1 MKKTIYILIALLL
14 PLAARAD
21 YTLSTINVTVG
32 GNTQAAVTRLD
43 ATNKIALLGNGYNA
57 CIPYWSE
64 GALTIPGT
72 VSVGDDTYTVEVG
85 PVAFRLCSNLT
96 SITIEEGVTK
106 IDDYAFVGCSSVAKI
121 TLPKTLT
128 TIERGAFVNMKSLK
142 IMVCNA
148 TSAPAWSWN
157 DIFSDKGT
165 KESMTN
171 MAAER
176 IMYIPEGHE
185 SSYLST
191 KFDGTSYGKE
201 TVGWQEA
208 FTRIYEMNDEPQE
221 ITSLQ
226 DLKDF
231 RDAVNGGNKY
241 KGSNNK
247 MVTLTTD
254 LDLSGID
261 NWTPIGTSVH
271 PFDGV
276 FNGGGHVIK
285 NLNVSGS
292 SNYNGLFGYANKAT
306 IYNMHLLNPTVSG
319 PDYVGTVVGYVEG
332 NSHITDILV
341 TSNCS
346 GDDGYTAKA
355 TDGSVGGIVGRANNA
370 TIERC
375 LFDGWVKG
383 TGWTGGIIGNVN
395 TNVTIIDCS
404 ASDFVQNTKNIYVEK
419 IPFTGGIVGGAGYVT
434 IERCFARNTVSY
446 TGSPSTFP
454 GIIVG
459 GTNNV
464 TASTIKNCA
473 YLDIG
478 RLLIGQPQT
487 GSNNTE
493 TDNQGYAEKSDMNQN
508 KTKSV
513 LGEDNWYYFTDNYID
528 YPIPATLKDM
538 YLANCVDKVDGDF
551 VYRPA
556 KAADSEYEVVAYTG
570 SATSVTVPATY
581 GGKNV
586 TAILP
591 EVFKDNTTMTSVTIG
606 NNVTTIGAS
615 AFENCDALTT
625 VNFGSGVTT
634 INAKAFYDCDALTSV
649 DLPDAVTFVGR
660 DAFRGCDN
668 LTSFNIGTGFENHE
682 GNFIAYCPKLT
693 TLTASRGND
702 NGYSCVDNVLTH
714 KINRQGTYYGYII
727 ACAPGKEGD
736 YTIPDLECSY
746 ITLFPYSFAT
756 CEKLTSITA
765 PNKHIVLNDALFDG
779 DYNLR
784 YVDMRNVDGFK
795 DESSSGYTDT
805 TVTVDRNDANS
816 PFYGMSGY
824 TMVYLPS
831 GNSAASGE
839 PNAVIGGTATAE
851 IKLNDGW
858 DFNPPFSITAGGATL
873 NRTLTAKSVT
883 YAKFVTDSNGD
894 PIVIGTVPV
903 YDASGNP
910 VYEEGG
916 ETPKTRNIYQ
926 TESEE
931 RLDPC
936 GYTCYLPYALTL
948 SEENAKVYKPYTSSV
963 EGGVTTITFEQVENN
978 AIEAYKPYY
987 IVVSGSSGVDLSTDK
1002 NITIVSDTNG
1012 SWTVGGYELKGTTTT
1027 IPNSTL
1033 YDANKPTYILQSDGK
1048 WHKVPQNQP
1057 KAYIGPFRAYF
1068 QATTNSGARALNM
1081 VIDDGEAT
1089 TIDAVIRTIDAD
1101 GTEHYYDMNGRLLSG
1116 KPQKGMYIH
1125 NGKKYINK

>member
-96 SITIEEGVTK
+96 SITIGEGVTK

-176 IMYIPEGHE
+176 IMYVPEGHE

-231 RDAVNGGNKY
+231 RDAVNSGNKY

-247 MVTLTTD
+247 MVTLTAD
-254 LDLSGID
+254 LDLSSID

-292 SNYNGLFGYANKAT
+292 SNNNGLFGYATKAT

-319 PDYVGTVVGYVEG
+319 PDYVGTVVGYVDG
-332 NSHITDILV
+332 DSHITDILV
-341 TSNCS
+341 TSNCD
-346 GDDGYTAKA
+346 GNDGYTAKA

-375 LFDGWVKG
+375 LFNGWVKG

-395 TNVTIIDCS
+395 TNVTITDCS
-404 ASDFVQNTKNIYVEK
+404 ASDFVQNTKDLLAEK

-434 IERCFARNTVSY
+434 IERCFVRNTVSY

-464 TASTIKNCA
+464 TTSTIKNCA

-478 RLLIGQPQT
+478 RLLIGQPQA

-493 TDNQGYAEKSDMNQN
+493 TDNQGYTDRSDMNQD

-538 YLANCVDKVDGDF
+538 YIANCVDKVDGDF

-570 SATSVTVPATY
+570 SATSVTVPDTY
-581 GGKNV
+581 DGKNV

-591 EVFKDNTTMTSVTIG
+591 EVFKDNTMMTSVTIG

-649 DLPDAVTFVGR
+649 DLPDAVTDVGS
-660 DAFRGCDN
+660 DAFVSCDA
-668 LTSFNIGTGFENHE
+668 LTTFNIGRGFTDHT
-682 GNFIAYCPKLT
+682 GNFLAYCPQLT
-693 TLTASRGND
+693 TLTTSRGND
-702 NGYSCVDNVLTH
+702 NGYLCVDNVLIH
-714 KINRQGTYYGYII
+714 NVGDYRSYVI
-727 ACAPGKEGD
+727 ACAPGKTGD
-736 YTIPDLECSY
+736 YVIPVSSLTNYTVNVFGSC
-746 ITLFPYSFAT
+746 FASCT
-756 CEKLTSITA
+756 GLTSVTFPA
-765 PNKHIVLNDALFDG
+765 GKRFSLGKGVFDG
-779 DYNLR
+779 AYNLR
-784 YVDMRNVDGFK
+784 YVNLSAITGTIEDVK
-795 DESSSGYTDT
+795 YT
-805 TVTVDRNDANS
+805 VNRSDADS
-816 PFYGMSGY
+816 PFYGMSEY
-824 TMVYLPS
+824 TMIYLPS
-831 GNSAASGE
+831 GHSAANDE
-839 PNAVIGGTATAE
+839 VNAVIGGTATAG

-858 DFNPPFSITAGGATL
+858 DFNPPLSITAGGATL
-873 NRTLTAKSVT
+873 NRALTAKSVT
-883 YAKFVTDSNGD
+883 YAKLVTDSNGD

-903 YDASGNP
+903 YDANGDP
-910 VYEEGG
+910 VYEGDG
-916 ETPKTRNIYQ
+916 ITPKTRNIYQ
-926 TESEE
+926 TESEV

-978 AIEAYKPYY
+978 AMEAYKPYY

>member
-121 TLPKTLT
+121 TLPSTLT

-176 IMYIPEGHE
+176 IMYVPEGHE

-231 RDAVNGGNKY
+231 RDAVNSGNKY

-261 NWTPIGTSVH
+261 NWTPIGTSGH
-271 PFDGV
+271 PFDGI

-292 SNYNGLFGYANKAT
+292 SNHNGLFGYAIKAT

-319 PDYVGTVVGYVEG
+319 PDYVGTVVGYVDG
-332 NSHITDILV
+332 DSHITDILV

-346 GDDGYTAKA
+346 GDNGYTAKA

-375 LFDGWVKG
+375 LFNGWVKG

-395 TNVTIIDCS
+395 TNVTITDCS
-404 ASDFVQNTKNIYVEK
+404 ASDFVQNTKNIYVDK

-464 TASTIKNCA
+464 TTSTIKNCA

-478 RLLIGQPQT
+478 RLLIGQPQA

-493 TDNQGYAEKSDMNQN
+493 TDNQGYTDRSDMNQD

-581 GGKNV
+581 NGKNV

-606 NNVTTIGAS
+606 DNVTTIGAS

-649 DLPDAVTFVGR
+649 DLPDAVTDVGR
-660 DAFRGCDN
+660 DAFVSCDA
-668 LTSFNIGTGFENHE
+668 LTTFNIGRGFTDHT
-682 GNFIAYCPKLT
+682 GNFLAYCPQLT
-693 TLTASRGND
+693 TLTTSRGND
-702 NGYSCVDNVLTH
+702 NGYLCVDNVLIH
-714 KINRQGTYYGYII
+714 NVGTYRSYVI
-727 ACAPGKEGD
+727 ACAPGKTGD
-736 YTIPDLECSY
+736 YVIPVSSLTNYTVNVFGSC
-746 ITLFPYSFAT
+746 FASCT
-756 CEKLTSITA
+756 GLTSVTFPA
-765 PNKHIVLNDALFDG
+765 GKKFSLGKGVFDG
-779 DYNLR
+779 AYNLR
-784 YVDMRNVDGFK
+784 YVDLSAITGTIEDVK
-795 DESSSGYTDT
+795 YT
-805 TVTVDRNDANS
+805 VNRSDADS
-816 PFYGMSGY
+816 PFYGMSEY
-824 TMVYLPS
+824 TMIYLPS
-831 GNSAASGE
+831 GHSAANDE
-839 PNAVIGGTATAE
+839 VNAVIGGTATAG

-873 NRTLTAKSVT
+873 NRALTAKSVT

-903 YDASGNP
+903 YDANGDP
-910 VYEEGG
+910 VYEGDG
-916 ETPKTRNIYQ
+916 ITPKTRNIYQ

-931 RLDPC
+931 RLDPR

-978 AIEAYKPYY
+978 AMEAYKPYY

-1027 IPNSTL
+1027 IPNSSL
-1033 YDANKPTYILQSDGK
+1033 YDADKPAYLLQSDGK

-1089 TIDAVIRTIDAD
+1089 TIDAVIHTIDAD

-1116 KPQKGMYIH
+1116 KPEKGMYIH

>member
-43 ATNKIALLGNGYNA
+43 AINKIALLGNGYNA

-96 SITIEEGVTK
+96 SITIGEGVTK

-121 TLPKTLT
+121 TLPSTLT

-176 IMYIPEGHE
+176 IMYVPEGHE

-231 RDAVNGGNKY
+231 RDAVNSGNMY

-261 NWTPIGTSVH
+261 NWTPIGTSGH
-271 PFDGV
+271 PFDGIL
-276 FNGGGHVIK
+276 NGGGHVIK

-292 SNYNGLFGYANKAT
+292 SNHNGLFGYAIKAT

-319 PDYVGTVVGYVEG
+319 PDYVGTVVGYVDG
-332 NSHITDILV
+332 DSHITDILV
-341 TSNCS
+341 TSNCD
-346 GDDGYTAKA
+346 GNDGYTAKA
-355 TDGSVGGIVGRANNA
+355 TNGSVGGIVGRANNA

-395 TNVTIIDCS
+395 TNVTITDCS
-404 ASDFVQNTKNIYVEK
+404 ASDFVQNTKNLSNEA

-446 TGSPSTFP
+446 TGSPLNFP

-473 YLDIG
+473 YLNVG
-478 RLLIGQPQT
+478 FNLIGQPQA
-487 GSNNTE
+487 GSNNTL
-493 TDNQGYAEKSDMNQN
+493 TDNQGYTDRSNMNQN

-538 YLANCVDKVDGDF
+538 YIANCVDKVDGDF

-581 GGKNV
+581 DGKNV

-606 NNVTTIGAS
+606 DNVTTIGAS

-649 DLPDAVTFVGR
+649 DLPDAVTDVGR
-660 DAFRGCDN
+660 DAFVSCDA
-668 LTSFNIGTGFENHE
+668 LTTFNIGRGFTDHT
-682 GNFIAYCPKLT
+682 GNFLAYCPQLT
-693 TLTASRGND
+693 TLTTSRGND
-702 NGYSCVDNVLTH
+702 NGYLCVDNVLIH
-714 KINRQGTYYGYII
+714 NVGEYRSYVI
-727 ACAPGKEGD
+727 ACAPGKTGD
-736 YTIPDLECSY
+736 YVIPVSSLTNYTVNVFGNC
-746 ITLFPYSFAT
+746 FASCT
-756 CEKLTSITA
+756 GLTSVTFPA
-765 PNKHIVLNDALFDG
+765 GKKFSLGKGVFDG
-779 DYNLR
+779 AYNLR
-784 YVDMRNVDGFK
+784 YVDLSAITGTIEDVK
-795 DESSSGYTDT
+795 YT
-805 TVTVDRNDANS
+805 VNRSDADS
-816 PFYGMSGY
+816 PFYGMSEY
-824 TMVYLPS
+824 TMIYLPS
-831 GNSAASGE
+831 GHSAANDE
-839 PNAVIGGTATAE
+839 VNAVIGGTATAG

-858 DFNPPFSITAGGATL
+858 DFNPPLSITAGGATL
-873 NRTLTAKSVT
+873 NRALTAKSVT
-883 YAKFVTDSNGD
+883 YAKLITDSNGN

-903 YDASGNP
+903 YDNSGNP
-910 VYEEGG
+910 VYEEDGI
-916 ETPKTRNIYQ
+916 TPKTRNIYQ

-978 AIEAYKPYY
+978 AMEAYKPYY

-1027 IPNSTL
+1027 IPNSSL
-1033 YDANKPTYILQSDGK
+1033 YDADKPAYILQSDGK
-1048 WHKVPQNQP
+1048 WHKVPENQP

-1116 KPQKGMYIH
+1116 KPEKGMYIH

>member
-43 ATNKIALLGNGYNA
+43 AINKIALLGNGYNA

-96 SITIEEGVTK
+96 SITIGEGVTK

-121 TLPKTLT
+121 TLPSTLT

-176 IMYIPEGHE
+176 IMYVPEGHE

-231 RDAVNGGNKY
+231 RDAVNSGNMY

-261 NWTPIGTSVH
+261 NWTPIGTSGH
-271 PFDGV
+271 PFDGIL
-276 FNGGGHVIK
+276 NGGGHVIK

-292 SNYNGLFGYANKAT
+292 SNHNGLFGYAIKAT

-319 PDYVGTVVGYVEG
+319 PDYVGTVVGYVDG
-332 NSHITDILV
+332 DSHITDILV
-341 TSNCS
+341 TSNCD
-346 GDDGYTAKA
+346 GNDGYTAKA
-355 TDGSVGGIVGRANNA
+355 TNGSVGGIVGRANNA

-395 TNVTIIDCS
+395 TNVTITDCS
-404 ASDFVQNTKNIYVEK
+404 ASDFVQNTKNLSNEA

-446 TGSPSTFP
+446 TGSPLNFP

-473 YLDIG
+473 YLNVG
-478 RLLIGQPQT
+478 FNLIGQPQA
-487 GSNNTE
+487 GSNNTL
-493 TDNQGYAEKSDMNQN
+493 TDNQGYTDRSNMNQN

-581 GGKNV
+581 DGKNV

-649 DLPDAVTFVGR
+649 DLPDAVTDVGR
-660 DAFRGCDN
+660 DAFVSCDA
-668 LTSFNIGTGFENHE
+668 LTTFNIGRGFTDHT
-682 GNFIAYCPKLT
+682 GNFLAYCPQLT
-693 TLTASRGND
+693 TLTTSRGND
-702 NGYSCVDNVLTH
+702 NGYLCVDNVLIH
-714 KINRQGTYYGYII
+714 NVGEYRSYVI
-727 ACAPGKEGD
+727 ACAPGKTGD
-736 YTIPDLECSY
+736 YVIPVSSLTNYTVNVFGNC
-746 ITLFPYSFAT
+746 FASCT
-756 CEKLTSITA
+756 GLTSVTFPA
-765 PNKHIVLNDALFDG
+765 GKKFSLGKGVFDG
-779 DYNLR
+779 AYNLR
-784 YVDMRNVDGFK
+784 YVDLSAITGTIEDVK
-795 DESSSGYTDT
+795 YT
-805 TVTVDRNDANS
+805 VNRSDADS
-816 PFYGMSGY
+816 PFYGMSEY
-824 TMVYLPS
+824 TMIYLPS
-831 GNSAASGE
+831 GHSAANDE
-839 PNAVIGGTATAE
+839 VNAVIGGTATAG

-858 DFNPPFSITAGGATL
+858 DFNPPLSITAGGATL
-873 NRTLTAKSVT
+873 NRALTAKSVT
-883 YAKFVTDSNGD
+883 YAKLITDSNGN

-903 YDASGNP
+903 YDNSGNP
-910 VYEEGG
+910 VYEEDGI
-916 ETPKTRNIYQ
+916 TPKTRNIYQ

-978 AIEAYKPYY
+978 AMEAYKPYY

-1027 IPNSTL
+1027 IPNSSL
-1033 YDANKPTYILQSDGK
+1033 YDADKPAYILQSDGK
-1048 WHKVPQNQP
+1048 WHKVPENQP

-1116 KPQKGMYIH
+1116 KPEKGMYIH

>member
-1 MKKTIYILIALLL
+1 MKRYIIPIIIAALL
-14 PLAARAD
+14 PAMAFAAKMQG
-21 YTLSTINVTVG
+21 TLTLGAPAIE
-32 GNTQAAVTRLD
+32 AVCIYDTEAKT
-43 ATNKIALLGNGYNA
+43 ATLGNGYNA
-57 CIPYWSE
+57 CINQYE
-64 GALTIPGT
+64 TGALYIPGT
-72 VSVGDDTYTVEVG
+72 VTYKEETYKVVVGQF
-85 PVAFRLCSNLT
+85 AFRLCDKFT
-96 SITIEEGVTK
+96 SITIGEGVEQ
-106 IDDYAFVGCSSVAKI
+106 IDNYAFVGCSSVVSI
-121 TLPKTLT
+121 VLPASLQ
-128 TIERGAFVNMKSLK
+128 TIGAGAFCNLSSLK
-142 IMVCNA
+142 TFLCKG
-148 TSAPAWSWN
+148 TTAPTWDWN
-157 DIFSDKGT
+157 DVFSVLGT
-165 KESMTN
+165 KASMEE
-171 MAAER
+171 MAQKR
-176 IMYIPEGHE
+176 ILYVPKDKLA
-185 SSYLST
+185 SYNDT
-191 KFDGTSYGKE
+191 KFDGTSSGTLTGANEK
-201 TVGWQEA
+201 VGWQEA
-208 FTRIYEMNDEPQE
+208 FARIYELSDEPQE

-231 RDAVNGGNKY
+231 RDAVNSGNKY

-254 LDLSGID
+254 LDLSSID

-271 PFDGV
+271 PFDGI
-276 FNGGGHVIK
+276 FDGGGHVIK

-292 SNYNGLFGYANKAT
+292 SNYNGLFGYAIKAT

-319 PDYVGTVVGYVEG
+319 PDYVGTVVGYVDED
-332 NSHITDILV
+332 SHITDILV

-346 GDDGYTAKA
+346 GDNGYTAKA
-355 TDGSVGGIVGRANNA
+355 TNGSVGGIVGRANNA

-375 LFDGWVKG
+375 LFNGWVKG

-404 ASDFVQNTKNIYVEK
+404 ASDFVQNTKNVSYEAL
-419 IPFTGGIVGGAGYVT
+419 PFTGGIVGGAGYVT
-434 IERCFARNTVSY
+434 IERCFARNTLSY
-446 TGSPSTFP
+446 TGSPTTFP

-464 TASTIKNCA
+464 TTSTIKNCA
-473 YLDIG
+473 YLNVG
-478 RLLIGQPQT
+478 FNLIGQPQA
-487 GSNNTE
+487 GSNNTL
-493 TDNQGYAEKSDMNQN
+493 TDNQGYTDRSDMNQD

-513 LGEDNWYYFTDNYID
+513 LGEDNWYYFTDNYIG

-570 SATSVTVPATY
+570 SATSVTVPDTY
-581 GGKNV
+581 DGKNV

-591 EVFKDNTTMTSVTIG
+591 EVFKDNTTMTSVTIS

-668 LTSFNIGTGFENHE
+668 LTSFNIGRGFKDHE
-682 GNFIAYCPKLT
+682 GNFLAYCPKLT

-702 NGYSCVDNVLTH
+702 NGYRCVDNVLTH
-714 KINRQGTYYGYII
+714 KIERKETYYGYII

-839 PNAVIGGTATAE
+839 PNAVIGGTANQ
-851 IKLNDGW
+851 IMLNDKW
-858 DFNPPFSITAGGATL
+858 DFNPKESPITATNGVSYSRMLKPDMVEITEDTGESITIEGEETTQLEGHYE
-873 NRTLTAKSVT
+873 
-883 YAKFVTDSNGD
+883 YA
-894 PIVIGTVPV
+894 
-903 YDASGNP
+903 AA
-910 VYEEGG
+910 
-916 ETPKTRNIYQ
+916 
-926 TESEE
+926 
-931 RLDPC
+931 

-948 SEENAKVYKPYTSSV
+948 SNENAKVYKPAETSV
-963 EGGVTTITFEQVENN
+963 EAGVTTITFEQVENN

-987 IVVSGSSGVDLSTDK
+987 IVVSGSSGVDLSTDAEV
-1002 NITIVSDTNG
+1002 TVSTDTGG
-1012 SWTVGGYELKGTTTT
+1012 SWKVEGYALKGTTTT

-1033 YDANKPTYILQSDGK
+1033 YDANNPTYILQSDGK

-1068 QATTNSGARALNM
+1068 QAASASATRMLSM
-1081 VIDDGEAT
+1081 VFEDNGEAT
-1089 TIDAVIRTIDAD
+1089 DIQQIRTIDAD
-1101 GTEHYYDMNGRLLSG
+1101 GTERYFDLNGRLLPG
-1116 KPQKGMYIH
+1116 KPQSGVYIYK
-1125 NGKKYINK
+1125 GKKIKK

>member
-85 PVAFRLCSNLT
+85 PVAFRLCTNLT
-96 SITIEEGVTK
+96 SITIGEGVTK

-121 TLPKTLT
+121 TLPATLT

-176 IMYIPEGHE
+176 IMYVPEGHE

-226 DLKDF
+226 DLEDF
-231 RDAVNGGNKY
+231 RDAVNSGNKY

-254 LDLSGID
+254 LDLSSID

-271 PFDGV
+271 PFDGI

-292 SNYNGLFGYANKAT
+292 SNYNGLFGYAIKAT

-319 PDYVGTVVGYVEG
+319 PDYVGTVVGYVDED
-332 NSHITDILV
+332 SHITDILV

-346 GDDGYTAKA
+346 GDNGYTAKA

-375 LFDGWVKG
+375 LFNGWVKG

-464 TASTIKNCA
+464 TTSTIKNCA

-478 RLLIGQPQT
+478 RLLIGQPQA

-493 TDNQGYAEKSDMNQN
+493 TDNQGYAERSDMNQD

-538 YLANCVDKVDGDF
+538 YLTNCVDKVDGDF

-581 GGKNV
+581 DGKNV

-606 NNVTTIGAS
+606 DNVTTIGAS

-649 DLPDAVTFVGR
+649 DLPDAVTDVGR
-660 DAFRGCDN
+660 DAFVSCDA
-668 LTSFNIGTGFENHE
+668 LTTFNIGRGFTDHT
-682 GNFIAYCPKLT
+682 GNFLAYCPQLT
-693 TLTASRGND
+693 TLTTSRGND
-702 NGYSCVDNVLTH
+702 NGYLCVDNVLIH
-714 KINRQGTYYGYII
+714 NVGSYRSYVI
-727 ACAPGKEGD
+727 ACAPGKTGD
-736 YTIPDLECSY
+736 YVIPVSSLTNYTVNVFGSC
-746 ITLFPYSFAT
+746 FASCT
-756 CEKLTSITA
+756 GLTSVTFPA
-765 PNKHIVLNDALFDG
+765 GKKFSLGKGVFDG
-779 DYNLR
+779 AYNLR
-784 YVDMRNVDGFK
+784 YVDLSAITGTIEDVK
-795 DESSSGYTDT
+795 YT
-805 TVTVDRNDANS
+805 VNRSDADS
-816 PFYGMSGY
+816 PFYGMSEY
-824 TMVYLPS
+824 TMIYLPS
-831 GNSAASGE
+831 GHSAANDE
-839 PNAVIGGTATAE
+839 VNAVIGGTATAG

-858 DFNPPFSITAGGATL
+858 DFNPPLSFTAGSATL
-873 NRTLTAKSVT
+873 NRELTAKSVT
-883 YAKFVTDSNGD
+883 YAKLVTDPDGN

-903 YDASGNP
+903 YDDSGNP
-910 VYEEGG
+910 VYEEDGI
-916 ETPKTRNIYQ
+916 TPKTRNIYQ

-931 RLDPC
+931 RLEPC

-963 EGGVTTITFEQVENN
+963 EDGVTTITFEQVENN
-978 AIEAYKPYY
+978 AMEAYKPYY
-987 IVVSGSSGVDLSTDK
+987 IVVSGSSGVDLSTDE

-1012 SWTVGGYELKGTTTT
+1012 SWTVGGYELKGTTVE
-1027 IPNSTL
+1027 IPNSSL
-1033 YDANKPTYILQSDGK
+1033 YDADKPAYLLQSDGK
-1048 WHKVPQNQP
+1048 WYKVPQNNEN
-1057 KAYIGPFRAYF
+1057 AYVSPFRAYF
-1068 QATTNSGARALNM
+1068 QAISSSDAQVLDM
-1081 VIDDGEAT
+1081 VLEYDE
-1089 TIDAVIRTIDAD
+1089 TIDVQQIRTIDAD
-1101 GTEHYYDMNGRLLSG
+1101 GTEHYYDITGRLLNG
-1116 KPQKGMYIH
+1116 KPSQKGIYIH
-1125 NGKKYINK
+1125 NGKKYISK

>member
-121 TLPKTLT
+121 TLPTTLT

-176 IMYIPEGHE
+176 IMYVPEGHE

-226 DLKDF
+226 DLEDF
-231 RDAVNGGNKY
+231 RDAVNSGNKY

-254 LDLSGID
+254 LDLSSID

-271 PFDGV
+271 PFDGI

-285 NLNVSGS
+285 NLNVSGN
-292 SNYNGLFGYANKAT
+292 SNYNGLFGYAIKAT

-319 PDYVGTVVGYVEG
+319 PDYVGTVVGYVDG
-332 NSHITDILV
+332 DSHITDILV
-341 TSNCS
+341 TSDCDGN
-346 GDDGYTAKA
+346 DGYTAKA

-375 LFDGWVKG
+375 LFNGWVKG
-383 TGWTGGIIGNVN
+383 TGRTGGIIGNVN

-404 ASDFVQNTKNIYVEK
+404 ASDFVQNTKNVSDVAL
-419 IPFTGGIVGGAGYVT
+419 PFTGGIVGGAGYVT
-434 IERCFARNTVSY
+434 IERCFARNTLSY
-446 TGSPSTFP
+446 TGSPSAFP

-473 YLDIG
+473 YLNVG
-478 RLLIGQPQT
+478 FNLIGQPQA
-487 GSNNTE
+487 GSNNTL
-493 TDNQGYAEKSDMNQN
+493 TDNQGYTDRSDMNQD

-581 GGKNV
+581 DGKNV

-606 NNVTTIGAS
+606 DNVTTIGAS

-649 DLPDAVTFVGR
+649 DLPDAVTDVGR
-660 DAFRGCDN
+660 DAFVSCDA
-668 LTSFNIGTGFENHE
+668 LTTFNIGRGFTDHT
-682 GNFIAYCPKLT
+682 GNFLAYCPRLT
-693 TLTASRGND
+693 TLTTTRGND
-702 NGYSCVDNVLTH
+702 NGYLCVDNVLIH
-714 KINRQGTYYGYII
+714 NVGSYRSYVI
-727 ACAPGKEGD
+727 ACAPGKTGD
-736 YTIPDLECSY
+736 YVIPVSSLTNSTVNVFGSC
-746 ITLFPYSFAT
+746 FASCT
-756 CEKLTSITA
+756 GLTSVTFPA
-765 PNKHIVLNDALFDG
+765 GKRFSLGKGVFDG
-779 DYNLR
+779 AYNLR
-784 YVDMRNVDGFK
+784 YVNLSAITGTIEDVK
-795 DESSSGYTDT
+795 YT
-805 TVTVDRNDANS
+805 VNRSDADS
-816 PFYGMSGY
+816 PFYGMSEY
-824 TMVYLPS
+824 TMIYLPS
-831 GNSAASGE
+831 GHSAANDE
-839 PNAVIGGTATAE
+839 VNAVIGGTATAG

-858 DFNPPFSITAGGATL
+858 DFNPPFSFTAGSATL
-873 NRTLTAKSVT
+873 NRELTAKSVT
-883 YAKFVTDSNGD
+883 YAKLVTDPDGN

-903 YDASGNP
+903 YDDSGNP
-910 VYEEGG
+910 VYEGT
-916 ETPKTRNIYQ
+916 TPKTRNIYQ

-1101 GTEHYYDMNGRLLSG
+1101 GTEHYYDMNGRQLNG

>member
-96 SITIEEGVTK
+96 SITIGEGVTK

-121 TLPKTLT
+121 TLPTTLT

-176 IMYIPEGHE
+176 IMYVPEGHE

-231 RDAVNGGNKY
+231 RDAVNSGNKY

-254 LDLSGID
+254 IDLSSID
-261 NWTPIGTSVH
+261 NWTPIGTSTH
-271 PFDGV
+271 SFNGI

-285 NLNVSGS
+285 NLNVSGN
-292 SNYNGLFGYANKAT
+292 SNYNGLFGYAIKAT

-319 PDYVGTVVGYVEG
+319 PDYVGTVVGYVDG
-332 NSHITDILV
+332 DSHITDILV
-341 TSNCS
+341 TSDCDGN
-346 GDDGYTAKA
+346 DGYTAKA

-375 LFDGWVKG
+375 LFNGWVKG
-383 TGWTGGIIGNVN
+383 TGRTGGIIGNVN
-395 TNVTIIDCS
+395 TNVTITDCS
-404 ASDFVQNTKNIYVEK
+404 ASDFVQNTKNVSYEP

-434 IERCFARNTVSY
+434 IERCFARNTLSY
-446 TGSPSTFP
+446 TGSPSAFP

-473 YLDIG
+473 YLANG
-478 RLLIGQPQT
+478 LLIGQPHAD
-487 GSNNTE
+487 NNIL
-493 TDNQGYAEKSDMNQN
+493 TDNQGYENRSDMNQD

-538 YLANCVDKVDGDF
+538 YIANCVDKVDGDF

-581 GGKNV
+581 DGKNV

-606 NNVTTIGAS
+606 DNVTTIGAS

-649 DLPDAVTFVGR
+649 DLPDAVTYVGE
-660 DAFRGCDN
+660 DAFVSCDA
-668 LTSFNIGTGFENHE
+668 LTTFNIGRGFTDHT
-682 GNFIAYCPKLT
+682 GNFLAYCPQLT
-693 TLTASRGND
+693 TLTTSRGND
-702 NGYSCVDNVLTH
+702 NGYLCVDNVLIH
-714 KINRQGTYYGYII
+714 NVGEYRSYVI
-727 ACAPGKEGD
+727 ACAPGKTGD
-736 YTIPDLECSY
+736 YVIPVSSLTNYTVNVFGSC
-746 ITLFPYSFAT
+746 FASCT
-756 CEKLTSITA
+756 GLTSVTFPA
-765 PNKHIVLNDALFDG
+765 GKKFSLGKGVFDG
-779 DYNLR
+779 AYNLR
-784 YVDMRNVDGFK
+784 YVDLSAITGTIEDVK
-795 DESSSGYTDT
+795 YT
-805 TVTVDRNDANS
+805 VNRSDADS
-816 PFYGMSGY
+816 PFYGMSEY
-824 TMVYLPS
+824 TMIYLPN
-831 GNSAASGE
+831 GHSAANDE
-839 PNAVIGGTATAE
+839 VNAVIGGTATAG

-873 NRTLTAKSVT
+873 NRALTAKSVT
-883 YAKFVTDSNGD
+883 YAKLVTDPNGD

-903 YDASGNP
+903 YDANGNP
-910 VYEEGG
+910 VYEEDGI
-916 ETPKTRNIYQ
+916 TPKTRNIYQ

-931 RLDPC
+931 RIDPR

-948 SEENAKVYKPYTSSV
+948 SNENAKVYKPAETSV
-963 EGGVTTITFEQVENN
+963 EAGVTTI
-978 AIEAYKPYY
+978 
-987 IVVSGSSGVDLSTDK
+987 SGSSGVDLSTDED
-1002 NITIVSDTNG
+1002 ITIVSDTKG

-1033 YDANKPTYILQSDGK
+1033 YDADKPAYILQSDGK
-1048 WHKVPQNQP
+1048 WHKVPQTQP

-1068 QATTNSGARALNM
+1068 QATATSNNARVLNM
-1081 VIDDGEAT
+1081 VFEDGET
-1089 TIDAVIRTIDAD
+1089 TDIQQIRTIDAD

>member
-1 MKKTIYILIALLL
+1 MKRYIFPIIIAALL
-14 PLAARAD
+14 PAMAFAAKMQG
-21 YTLSTINVTVG
+21 TLTLGAPAIE
-32 GNTQAAVTRLD
+32 AVCIYDTEAKT
-43 ATNKIALLGNGYNA
+43 ATLGNGYNA
-57 CIPYWSE
+57 CINQYE
-64 GALTIPGT
+64 TGALYIPGT
-72 VSVGDDTYTVEVG
+72 VTYKEETYKVVVGQF
-85 PVAFRLCSNLT
+85 AFRLCDKFT
-96 SITIEEGVTK
+96 SITIGEGVEQ
-106 IDDYAFVGCSSVAKI
+106 IDNYAFVGCSSVVSI
-121 TLPKTLT
+121 VLPASLQ
-128 TIERGAFVNMKSLK
+128 TIGAGAFCNLSSLK
-142 IMVCNA
+142 TFLCKG
-148 TSAPAWSWN
+148 TTAPTWDWN
-157 DIFSDKGT
+157 DVFSVLGT
-165 KESMTN
+165 KASMEE
-171 MAAER
+171 MAQKR
-176 IMYIPEGHE
+176 ILYVPKDKLA
-185 SSYLST
+185 SYNDT
-191 KFDGTSYGKE
+191 KFDGTSSGTLTGANEK
-201 TVGWQEA
+201 VGWQEA
-208 FTRIYEMNDEPQE
+208 FARIYELSDEPQE

-231 RDAVNGGNKY
+231 RDAVNSGNKY

-254 LDLSGID
+254 LDLSSID

-271 PFDGV
+271 PFDGI

-285 NLNVSGS
+285 NLKVDRAEL
-292 SNYNGLFGYANKAT
+292 YNGLFGYANNAT

-319 PDYVGTVVGYVEG
+319 PDYVGTVVGYVDG
-332 NSHITDILV
+332 DSHITDILV

-346 GDDGYTAKA
+346 GDNGYTAKA
-355 TDGSVGGIVGRANNA
+355 TNGSVGGIVGRANNA

-375 LFDGWVKG
+375 LFNGWVKG

-404 ASDFVQNTKNIYVEK
+404 ASDFVQNTKNISTQA

-434 IERCFARNTVSY
+434 IERCFARNINILSY

-464 TASTIKNCA
+464 TTSTIKNCA
-473 YLDIG
+473 YLNVG
-478 RLLIGQPQT
+478 FNLIGQPQE

-493 TDNQGYAEKSDMNQN
+493 TDNQGYADKSDMNQD

-538 YLANCVDKVDGDF
+538 YIANCVDKVDGDF

-570 SATSVTVPATY
+570 SATSVTVPDTY
-581 GGKNV
+581 DGKNV

-591 EVFKDNTTMTSVTIG
+591 EVFKDNTTMTTITLG
-606 NNVTTIGAS
+606 RNLKSIGAH
-615 AFENCDALTT
+615 AFEN
-625 VNFGSGVTT
+625 
-634 INAKAFYDCDALTSV
+634 CDALTSV

-682 GNFIAYCPKLT
+682 GNFLAYCPKLT
-693 TLTASRGND
+693 TLTTSRGND
-702 NGYSCVDNVLTH
+702 NGYLCDDNVLTH
-714 KINRQGTYYGYII
+714 KIKRKETYYGYII

-839 PNAVIGGTATAE
+839 PNAVIGGTANQ
-851 IKLNDGW
+851 IMLNDKW
-858 DFNPPFSITAGGATL
+858 DFNPKVSPITATNGVSYSRMLKPDMVEITEDTGESIT
-873 NRTLTAKSVT
+873 
-883 YAKFVTDSNGD
+883 
-894 PIVIGTVPV
+894 I
-903 YDASGNP
+903 
-910 VYEEGG
+910 GG
-916 ETPKTRNIYQ
+916 EETTQLEGHY
-926 TESEE
+926 EYAAA
-931 RLDPC
+931 

-948 SEENAKVYKPYTSSV
+948 SNENAKVYKPAETSV
-963 EGGVTTITFEQVENN
+963 EAGVTTITFEQVEDNEM
-978 AIEAYKPYY
+978 EAYQPYY
-987 IVVSGSSGVDLSTDK
+987 IVVSGSEDVDLSTDAEV
-1002 NITIVSDTNG
+1002 TVSTDTGG
-1012 SWTVGGYELKGTTTT
+1012 SWTVGDYALKGTTVT
-1027 IPNSTL
+1027 IPNSSLYNATL
-1033 YDANKPTYILQSDGK
+1033 HPAERRQLAQ
-1048 WHKVPQNQP
+1048 
-1057 KAYIGPFRAYF
+1057 
-1068 QATTNSGARALNM
+1068 GA
-1081 VIDDGEAT
+1081 
-1089 TIDAVIRTIDAD
+1089 
-1101 GTEHYYDMNGRLLSG
+1101 
-1116 KPQKGMYIH
+1116 
-1125 NGKKYINK
+1125 

>member
-21 YTLSTINVTVG
+21 YTLSTINVTVD

-85 PVAFRLCSNLT
+85 PVAFRLCTNLT
-96 SITIEEGVTK
+96 SITIGEGVTK

-121 TLPKTLT
+121 TLPATLT

-176 IMYIPEGHE
+176 ILYIPEGHE

-231 RDAVNGGNKY
+231 RDAVNSGNKY

-254 LDLSGID
+254 LDLSSID

-271 PFDGV
+271 PFDGI

-292 SNYNGLFGYANKAT
+292 SNYNGLFGYAQKAT

-319 PDYVGTVVGYVEG
+319 PDYVGTVVGYVDED
-332 NSHITDILV
+332 SHITDILV

-346 GDDGYTAKA
+346 GDNGYTAKA

-375 LFDGWVKG
+375 LFNGWVKG

-478 RLLIGQPQT
+478 RLLIGQPQA

-493 TDNQGYAEKSDMNQN
+493 TDNQGYTDRSNMNQD

-538 YLANCVDKVDGDF
+538 YLTNCVDKVDGDF

-570 SATSVTVPATY
+570 SAPSVTVPDTY
-581 GGKNV
+581 DGKNV

-606 NNVTTIGAS
+606 DNVTTIGAS

-649 DLPDAVTFVGR
+649 DLPDAVTDVGR
-660 DAFRGCDN
+660 DAFVSCDA
-668 LTSFNIGTGFENHE
+668 LTTFNIGRGFTDHT
-682 GNFIAYCPKLT
+682 GNFLAYCPQLT
-693 TLTASRGND
+693 TLTTSRGND
-702 NGYSCVDNVLTH
+702 NGYLCVDNVLIH
-714 KINRQGTYYGYII
+714 NVGSYRSYVI
-727 ACAPGKEGD
+727 ACAPGKTGD
-736 YTIPDLECSY
+736 YVIPVSSLTNYTVNVFGSC
-746 ITLFPYSFAT
+746 FASCT
-756 CEKLTSITA
+756 GLTSVTFPA
-765 PNKHIVLNDALFDG
+765 GKKFSLGKGVFDG
-779 DYNLR
+779 AYNLR
-784 YVDMRNVDGFK
+784 YVNLSDITGTIEDVKYTVNRS
-795 DESSSGYTDT
+795 DED
-805 TVTVDRNDANS
+805 S
-816 PFYGMSGY
+816 PFYGMSEY
-824 TMVYLPS
+824 TMIYLPS
-831 GNSAASGE
+831 GHSAANDE
-839 PNAVIGGTATAE
+839 VNAVIGGTATAG

-858 DFNPPFSITAGGATL
+858 DFNPPLSFTAGSATL
-873 NRTLTAKSVT
+873 NRELTAKSVT
-883 YAKFVTDSNGD
+883 YAKLVTDPDGN

-903 YDASGNP
+903 YDDSGNP
-910 VYEEGG
+910 VYEEDGI
-916 ETPKTRNIYQ
+916 TPKTRNIYQ

-931 RLDPC
+931 RLEPC

-963 EGGVTTITFEQVENN
+963 EDGVTTITFEQVENN
-978 AIEAYKPYY
+978 AMEAYKPYY
-987 IVVSGSSGVDLSTDK
+987 IVVSGSSGVDLSTDE

-1012 SWTVGGYELKGTTTT
+1012 SWTVGGYELKGTTVE
-1027 IPNSTL
+1027 IPNSSL
-1033 YDANKPTYILQSDGK
+1033 YDADKPAYLLQSDGK
-1048 WHKVPQNQP
+1048 WYEVPQNNEN
-1057 KAYIGPFRAYF
+1057 AYVGPFRAYF
-1068 QATTNSGARALNM
+1068 QAISSSDAQVLDM
-1081 VIDDGEAT
+1081 VLEYDE
-1089 TIDAVIRTIDAD
+1089 TIDVQQIRTIDAD
-1101 GTEHYYDMNGRLLSG
+1101 GTEHYYDINGRLLNG
-1116 KPQKGMYIH
+1116 KPSQKGIYIH
-1125 NGKKYINK
+1125 NGKKYISK

>member
-1 MKKTIYILIALLL
+1 MKRYIIPIIIAALL
-14 PLAARAD
+14 PAMAFAAKMQG
-21 YTLSTINVTVG
+21 TLTLGAPAIE
-32 GNTQAAVTRLD
+32 AVCIYDTEAKT
-43 ATNKIALLGNGYNA
+43 ATLGNGYNA
-57 CIPYWSE
+57 CINQYE
-64 GALTIPGT
+64 TGALYIPGT
-72 VSVGDDTYTVEVG
+72 VTYNEETYKVVVGQF
-85 PVAFRLCSNLT
+85 AFRLCDKFT
-96 SITIEEGVTK
+96 SITIGEGVEQ
-106 IDDYAFVGCSSVAKI
+106 IDNYAFVGCSSVVSI
-121 TLPKTLT
+121 VLPASLQ
-128 TIERGAFVNMKSLK
+128 TIGAGAFCNLSSLK
-142 IMVCNA
+142 TFLCKG
-148 TSAPAWSWN
+148 TTAPTWDWN
-157 DIFSDKGT
+157 DVFSVLGT
-165 KESMTN
+165 KASMEE
-171 MAAER
+171 MAQKR
-176 IMYIPEGHE
+176 ILYVPKDKLA
-185 SSYLST
+185 SYNDT
-191 KFDGTSYGKE
+191 KFDGTSSGTLTGANEK
-201 TVGWQEA
+201 VGWQEA
-208 FTRIYEMNDEPQE
+208 FARIYEMNDEPQE

-231 RDAVNGGNKY
+231 RDAVNSGTQY

-254 LDLSGID
+254 LDMSSID
-261 NWTPIGTSVH
+261 KWTPIGTLGH

-285 NLNVSGS
+285 NLKVDRAEL
-292 SNYNGLFGYANKAT
+292 YNGLFGYAKNAT

-319 PDYVGTVVGYVEG
+319 PDYVGTVVGYVDED
-332 NSHITDILV
+332 SHITDILV

-346 GDDGYTAKA
+346 GDNGYTAKA
-355 TDGSVGGIVGRANNA
+355 TNGSVGGIVGRANNA

-404 ASDFVQNTKNIYVEK
+404 ASDFVQNTKNLSNVAL
-419 IPFTGGIVGGAGYVT
+419 PFTGGIVGGAGYVT

-464 TASTIKNCA
+464 TTSTIKNCA

-493 TDNQGYAEKSDMNQN
+493 TDNQGYAEGSDMNQD

-581 GGKNV
+581 DGKNV

-668 LTSFNIGTGFENHE
+668 LTSFNIGTGFKNHE
-682 GNFIAYCPKLT
+682 GNFLAYCPSMT

-714 KINRQGTYYGYII
+714 KINRKGTYYGYII

-824 TMVYLPS
+824 TMVYLPL

-839 PNAVIGGTATAE
+839 PNAVIGGTANQ
-851 IKLNDGW
+851 IMLNDKW
-858 DFNPPFSITAGGATL
+858 DFNPKVSPITATNGVSYSRMLKPDMVEITEDTGESITIEGE
-873 NRTLTAKSVT
+873 VT
-883 YAKFVTDSNGD
+883 TQLEGHYEYA
-894 PIVIGTVPV
+894 
-903 YDASGNP
+903 AA
-910 VYEEGG
+910 
-916 ETPKTRNIYQ
+916 
-926 TESEE
+926 
-931 RLDPC
+931 

-948 SEENAKVYKPYTSSV
+948 SNENAKVYKPAETSV
-963 EGGVTTITFEQVENN
+963 EAGVTTITFEQVEDNEM
-978 AIEAYKPYY
+978 EAYKPYY
-987 IVVSGSSGVDLSTDK
+987 IVVSGSEDVDLSTDAEV
-1002 NITIVSDTNG
+1002 TVSTDTGG
-1012 SWTVGGYELKGTTTT
+1012 SWKVGGYELKGTTTT

-1033 YDANKPTYILQSDGK
+1033 YDANNPTYILQSDGK

-1057 KAYIGPFRAYF
+1057 KAYVGPFRAYF
-1068 QATTNSGARALNM
+1068 QATSAGAPMLNM
-1081 VIDDGEAT
+1081 VINDGEAT
-1089 TIDAVIRTIDAD
+1089 AIQQIRTIDTD
-1101 GTEHYYDMNGRLLSG
+1101 GSERYFDLNGRLLPG
-1116 KPQKGMYIH
+1116 KPQSGVYIYK
-1125 NGKKYINK
+1125 GKKIKK

>member
-106 IDDYAFVGCSSVAKI
+106 IGDYAFVGCSSVAKI
-121 TLPKTLT
+121 TLPTTLT

-176 IMYIPEGHE
+176 IMYVPEGHE

-231 RDAVNGGNKY
+231 RDAVNSGNKY

-254 LDLSGID
+254 LDLSSID
-261 NWTPIGTSVH
+261 NWTPIGTSTH
-271 PFDGV
+271 SFNGI

-285 NLNVSGS
+285 NLKVSGN
-292 SNYNGLFGYANKAT
+292 SNNNGLFGYANKAT

-319 PDYVGTVVGYVEG
+319 PDYVGTVVGYVDG
-332 NSHITDILV
+332 DSHITDILV

-355 TDGSVGGIVGRANNA
+355 TNGSVGGIVGRANNA

-404 ASDFVQNTKNIYVEK
+404 ASDFVQNTTNLSNVAL
-419 IPFTGGIVGGAGYVT
+419 PFTGGIVGGAGYVT

-446 TGSPSTFP
+446 TGTPLSFP

-464 TASTIKNCA
+464 TTSTIKNCA
-473 YLDIG
+473 YLNVG
-478 RLLIGQPQT
+478 FNLIGQPQA
-487 GSNNTE
+487 GSNNTL
-493 TDNQGYAEKSDMNQN
+493 TDNQGYTDRSDMNQD

-538 YLANCVDKVDGDF
+538 YLTNCVDKVDGDF

-581 GGKNV
+581 DGKNV

-606 NNVTTIGAS
+606 DNVTTIGAS

-649 DLPDAVTFVGR
+649 DLPDAVTDVGR
-660 DAFRGCDN
+660 DAFVSCDA
-668 LTSFNIGTGFENHE
+668 LATFNIGRGFKDHT
-682 GNFIAYCPKLT
+682 GNFLAYCPQLT
-693 TLTASRGND
+693 TLTTSRGND
-702 NGYSCVDNVLTH
+702 NGYLCVDNVLIH
-714 KINRQGTYYGYII
+714 NVGDYRSYVI
-727 ACAPGKEGD
+727 ACAPGKTGD
-736 YTIPDLECSY
+736 YVIPVSSLTNSTVNVFGSC
-746 ITLFPYSFAT
+746 FASCT
-756 CEKLTSITA
+756 GLTSVTFPA
-765 PNKHIVLNDALFDG
+765 GKSFSLGKGVFDG
-779 DYNLR
+779 AYNLR
-784 YVDMRNVDGFK
+784 YVNLSAITGTIEDVK
-795 DESSSGYTDT
+795 YT
-805 TVTVDRNDANS
+805 VNRSDADS
-816 PFYGMSGY
+816 PFYGMSEY
-824 TMVYLPS
+824 TMIYLPS
-831 GNSAASGE
+831 GHSSADDE
-839 PNAVIGGTATAE
+839 VNAVIGGTATAG

-873 NRTLTAKSVT
+873 NRALTAKSVT
-883 YAKFVTDSNGD
+883 YAKLVTDPNGD

-903 YDASGNP
+903 YDADGNP
-910 VYEEGG
+910 VYEEDGI
-916 ETPKTRNIYQ
+916 TPKTRNIYQ

-931 RLDPC
+931 RLDPR

-978 AIEAYKPYY
+978 AMEAYKPYY

-1048 WHKVPQNQP
+1048 WHKVPQYQP

-1089 TIDAVIRTIDAD
+1089 TIDAVIRTIDTD
-1101 GTEHYYDMNGRLLSG
+1101 GTEHYYDMNGRQLNG

>member
-1 MKKTIYILIALLL
+1 MKRYIIPIIIAALL
-14 PLAARAD
+14 PAMAFAAKMQG
-21 YTLSTINVTVG
+21 TLTLGAPAIK
-32 GNTQAAVTRLD
+32 AVCIYDTEAKT
-43 ATNKIALLGNGYNA
+43 ATLGNGYNA
-57 CIPYWSE
+57 CINQYE
-64 GALTIPGT
+64 TGALSIPGT
-72 VSVGDDTYTVEVG
+72 VTYKEETYKVVVGQF
-85 PVAFRLCSNLT
+85 AFRLCDKFT
-96 SITIEEGVTK
+96 SITIGEGVEQ
-106 IDDYAFVGCSSVAKI
+106 IDNYAFVGCSSVVSI
-121 TLPKTLT
+121 VLPASLQ
-128 TIERGAFVNMKSLK
+128 TIGAGAFCNLSSLK
-142 IMVCNA
+142 TFLCKG
-148 TSAPAWSWN
+148 TTAPAWDWN
-157 DIFSDKGT
+157 DVFSVLGT
-165 KESMTN
+165 KASMEE
-171 MAAER
+171 MAQKR
-176 IMYIPEGHE
+176 ILYVPKDKLA
-185 SSYLST
+185 SYNDT
-191 KFDGTSYGKE
+191 KFDGTSSGTLTGANEK
-201 TVGWQEA
+201 VGWQEA
-208 FTRIYEMNDEPQE
+208 FARIYELSDEPYE
-221 ITSLQ
+221 ITSL
-226 DLKDF
+226 DAFKTF
-231 RDAVNGGNKY
+231 RNKVNEGTAWSDYGTTNFK
-241 KGSNNK
+241 
-247 MVTLTTD
+247 LTTN
-254 LDLSGID
+254 LDLSES
-261 NWTPIGTSVH
+261 NWEPIGTDTH
-271 PFDGV
+271 PFDGI
-276 FNGGGHVIK
+276 FDGGGHVIK
-285 NLNVSGS
+285 NLNVSGN
-292 SNYNGLFGYANKAT
+292 SNYNGLFGYAIKAT

-319 PDYVGTVVGYVEG
+319 PDYVGTVVGYVDG
-332 NSHITDILV
+332 DSHITDILV

-346 GDDGYTAKA
+346 GNDGYTAKA

-404 ASDFVQNTKNIYVEK
+404 ASDFVQNTKYVLAK
-419 IPFTGGIVGGAGYVT
+419 PIPFTGGIVGGAGYVT
-434 IERCFARNTVSY
+434 IERCFARNTLNY
-446 TGSPSTFP
+446 TGIPSEFP

-473 YLDIG
+473 YLNVEFN
-478 RLLIGQPQT
+478 LIGQPQT

-493 TDNQGYAEKSDMNQN
+493 TDNQRYEKKSDMNQD

-538 YLANCVDKVDGDF
+538 YLTNCVDKVDGDF

-581 GGKNV
+581 DGKNV

-606 NNVTTIGAS
+606 DNVTTIGAS

-649 DLPDAVTFVGR
+649 DLPDAVTDVGR
-660 DAFRGCDN
+660 DAFVSCDA
-668 LTSFNIGTGFENHE
+668 LTTFNIGRGFKDHS
-682 GNFIAYCPKLT
+682 GNFLAYCPKLT
-693 TLTASRGND
+693 TLTASRDND

-714 KINRQGTYYGYII
+714 KINRNGTYYGYII

-765 PNKHIVLNDALFDG
+765 PNKYIVLNDALFDG

-784 YVDMRNVDGFK
+784 YVDMRNVYGFK

-805 TVTVDRNDANS
+805 SVTVDRNDANS

-824 TMVYLPS
+824 TMVYLPL
-831 GNSAASGE
+831 GNSAASDE
-839 PNAVIGGTATAE
+839 PNAVIGGTANQ
-851 IKLNDGW
+851 IMLNDKW
-858 DFNPPFSITAGGATL
+858 DFNPKVSPITATNGVSYSRMLKPDMVEITEDTGESITIEGE
-873 NRTLTAKSVT
+873 VT
-883 YAKFVTDSNGD
+883 TQLEGHYEYA
-894 PIVIGTVPV
+894 
-903 YDASGNP
+903 AA
-910 VYEEGG
+910 
-916 ETPKTRNIYQ
+916 
-926 TESEE
+926 
-931 RLDPC
+931 

-948 SEENAKVYKPYTSSV
+948 SNENAKVYKPAETSV
-963 EGGVTTITFEQVENN
+963 EAGVTTITFEQVEDNEM
-978 AIEAYKPYY
+978 EAYKPYY
-987 IVVSGSSGVDLSTDK
+987 IVVSGSEDVDLSTDK

-1027 IPNSTL
+1027 IPNSSL
-1033 YDANKPTYILQSDGK
+1033 YDVNKPTYILQSDGK
-1048 WHKVPQNQP
+1048 WHKVPEHQP

-1101 GTEHYYDMNGRLLSG
+1101 GTEHYYDMNGRQLNG

-1125 NGKKYINK
+1125 NGKKYIQK

>member
-14 PLAARAD
+14 SLAARAD
-21 YTLSTINVTVG
+21 YTLSTINVTVD

-96 SITIEEGVTK
+96 SITIGEGVTK

-176 IMYIPEGHE
+176 IMYVPEGHE

-231 RDAVNGGNKY
+231 RDAVNSGNKY
-241 KGSNNK
+241 KGSSNQ

-254 LDLSGID
+254 LDLSSID
-261 NWTPIGTSVH
+261 YWTPIGTSDY
-271 PFDGV
+271 PFFGI

-306 IYNMHLLNPTVSG
+306 IYNMHLMNPTVSG
-319 PDYVGTVVGYVEG
+319 PDYVGTVVGYVDG
-332 NSHITDILV
+332 DSHITDILV

-346 GDDGYTAKA
+346 GDNGYTAKA
-355 TDGSVGGIVGRANNA
+355 TDGSVGGIVGRAKNA

-404 ASDFVQNTKNIYVEK
+404 ASDFVQNTKNLSNEA

-434 IERCFARNTVSY
+434 IERCFARNTVSH
-446 TGSPSTFP
+446 TGNPLTFP

-464 TASTIKNCA
+464 TTSTIKNCA

-478 RLLIGQPQT
+478 RLLIGQPQA
-487 GSNNTE
+487 GSNNTL
-493 TDNQGYAEKSDMNQN
+493 TDNQGYTDRSNMNQD

-538 YLANCVDKVDGDF
+538 YLTNCVDKVDGDF

-570 SATSVTVPATY
+570 SATSVTVPDTY
-581 GGKNV
+581 DGKNV

-606 NNVTTIGAS
+606 DNVTTIGAS

-625 VNFGSGVTT
+625 VSFGSGVTT

-649 DLPDAVTFVGR
+649 DLPDAVTYVGEKAFVSC
-660 DAFRGCDN
+660 DA
-668 LTSFNIGTGFENHE
+668 LTTFNIGKGFTDHT
-682 GNFIAYCPKLT
+682 GNFLAYCPQLT
-693 TLTASRGND
+693 TLTTSRGND
-702 NGYSCVDNVLTH
+702 NGYLCVDNVLIH
-714 KINRQGTYYGYII
+714 NVGDYRSYVI
-727 ACAPGKEGD
+727 ACAPGKTGD
-736 YTIPDLECSY
+736 YVIPVSSLTNSTVNVFGSC
-746 ITLFPYSFAT
+746 FASCT
-756 CEKLTSITA
+756 GLTSVTFPA
-765 PNKHIVLNDALFDG
+765 GKSFSLGKGVFDG
-779 DYNLR
+779 AYNLR
-784 YVDMRNVDGFK
+784 YVDLSAITGTIEDVK
-795 DESSSGYTDT
+795 YT
-805 TVTVDRNDANS
+805 VNRSDADS
-816 PFYGMSGY
+816 PFYGMSEY
-824 TMVYLPS
+824 TMIYLPS
-831 GNSAASGE
+831 GHSAANDE
-839 PNAVIGGTATAE
+839 VNAVIGGTATAG

-873 NRTLTAKSVT
+873 NRALTAKSVT
-883 YAKFVTDSNGD
+883 YAKLVTDPDGK

-903 YDASGNP
+903 YDADGNP
-910 VYEEGG
+910 VYEEDGK
-916 ETPKTRNIYQ
+916 TPKTRNIYQ

-948 SEENAKVYKPYTSSV
+948 SEKNAKVYKPYTSSV
-963 EGGVTTITFEQVENN
+963 KEGVTTITFEQVENN
-978 AIEAYKPYY
+978 AMEAYKPYY
-987 IVVSGSSGVDLSTDK
+987 IVVSGSSGVDLSTDE
-1002 NITIVSDTNG
+1002 NITIVSDTKG

-1027 IPNSTL
+1027 IPNNTL

-1068 QATTNSGARALNM
+1068 QATSNSGARALNM

-1089 TIDAVIRTIDAD
+1089 TIDAVIRTIDVD
-1101 GTEHYYDMNGRLLSG
+1101 GTEHYYDMNGRLLNG

>member
-96 SITIEEGVTK
+96 SITIGEGVTK

-128 TIERGAFVNMKSLK
+128 TIERGAFINMKSLK

-231 RDAVNGGNKY
+231 RDAVNSGNKY

-247 MVTLTTD
+247 MVTLTAD
-254 LDLSGID
+254 LDLSSID

-292 SNYNGLFGYANKAT
+292 SNNNGLFGYATKAT

-319 PDYVGTVVGYVEG
+319 PDYVGTVVGYVDG
-332 NSHITDILV
+332 DSHITDILV
-341 TSNCS
+341 TSNCD
-346 GDDGYTAKA
+346 GNDGYTAKA

-375 LFDGWVKG
+375 LFNGWVKG

-395 TNVTIIDCS
+395 TNVTITDCS
-404 ASDFVQNTKNIYVEK
+404 ASDFVQNTKDLLAEK

-434 IERCFARNTVSY
+434 IERCFARNILSH

-464 TASTIKNCA
+464 TTSTIKNCA

-478 RLLIGQPQT
+478 RLLIGQPQA

-493 TDNQGYAEKSDMNQN
+493 TDNQGYADRSDMNQN

-570 SATSVTVPATY
+570 SATSVTIPATY
-581 GGKNV
+581 DGKNV

-606 NNVTTIGAS
+606 DNVTTIGAS

-649 DLPDAVTFVGR
+649 DLPDVVTYVGEEAFVSC
-660 DAFRGCDN
+660 DA
-668 LTSFNIGTGFENHE
+668 LTTFNIGRGFTDHT
-682 GNFIAYCPKLT
+682 GNFLAYCPQLT
-693 TLTASRGND
+693 TLTTSRGND
-702 NGYSCVDNVLTH
+702 NGYLCVDNVLIH
-714 KINRQGTYYGYII
+714 NVGDYRSYVI
-727 ACAPGKEGD
+727 ACAPGKTGD
-736 YTIPDLECSY
+736 YVIPVSSLTNYTVNVFGSC
-746 ITLFPYSFAT
+746 FASCT
-756 CEKLTSITA
+756 GLTSVTFPA
-765 PNKHIVLNDALFDG
+765 GKRFSLGKGVFDG
-779 DYNLR
+779 AYNLR
-784 YVDMRNVDGFK
+784 YVNLSAITGTID
-795 DESSSGYTDT
+795 DEKYT
-805 TVTVDRNDANS
+805 VNRSDADS
-816 PFYGMSGY
+816 PFYGMSEY
-824 TMVYLPS
+824 TMIYLPS
-831 GNSAASGE
+831 GHSAANDE
-839 PNAVIGGTATAE
+839 VNAVIGGTATAG

-858 DFNPPFSITAGGATL
+858 DFNPPLSITAGSATL
-873 NRTLTAKSVT
+873 NRALTAKSVT

-910 VYEEGG
+910 EYEEDGI
-916 ETPKTRNIYQ
+916 TPKTRNIYQ

-931 RLDPC
+931 RIDPC

-948 SEENAKVYKPYTSSV
+948 SEENAKVYKPYTSSA

-978 AIEAYKPYY
+978 AMEAYKPYY
-987 IVVSGSSGVDLSTDK
+987 IVVSGSSGVDLSTDAEV
-1002 NITIVSDTNG
+1002 TVSTDTGG
-1012 SWTVGGYELKGTTTT
+1012 SWTVGDYALKGTTVT
-1027 IPNSTL
+1027 IPNSSL
-1033 YDANKPTYILQSDGK
+1033 YNATYPTYILQSDGK
-1048 WHKVPQNQP
+1048 WHKVPENQP

>member
-85 PVAFRLCSNLT
+85 PVAFRLCTNLT
-96 SITIEEGVTK
+96 SITIGEGVTK

-121 TLPKTLT
+121 TLPATLT

-176 IMYIPEGHE
+176 IMYVPEGHE

-226 DLKDF
+226 DLEDF
-231 RDAVNGGNKY
+231 RDAVNSGNKY

-261 NWTPIGTSVH
+261 NWTPIGTSGH
-271 PFDGV
+271 PFDGIL
-276 FNGGGHVIK
+276 NGGGHVIK

-292 SNYNGLFGYANKAT
+292 SNHNGLFGYAIKAT

-319 PDYVGTVVGYVEG
+319 PDYVGTVVGYVDG
-332 NSHITDILV
+332 DSHITDILV

-346 GDDGYTAKA
+346 GNDGYTAKA
-355 TDGSVGGIVGRANNA
+355 TNGSVGGIVGRANNA

-395 TNVTIIDCS
+395 TNVTITDCS
-404 ASDFVQNTKNIYVEK
+404 ASDFVQNTKNLSYEP

-464 TASTIKNCA
+464 TTSTIKNCA

-478 RLLIGQPQT
+478 RLLIGQPQA

-493 TDNQGYAEKSDMNQN
+493 TDNQGYAERSDMNQD

-538 YLANCVDKVDGDF
+538 YLTNCVDKVDGDF

-581 GGKNV
+581 DGKNV

-606 NNVTTIGAS
+606 DNVTTIGAS

-649 DLPDAVTFVGR
+649 DLPDAVTDVGR
-660 DAFRGCDN
+660 DAFVSCDA
-668 LTSFNIGTGFENHE
+668 LTTFNIGRGFTDHT
-682 GNFIAYCPKLT
+682 GNFLAYCPQLT
-693 TLTASRGND
+693 TMTTSRGND
-702 NGYSCVDNVLTH
+702 NGYLCVDNVLIH
-714 KINRQGTYYGYII
+714 NVGSYRSYVI
-727 ACAPGKEGD
+727 ACAPGKTGD
-736 YTIPDLECSY
+736 YVIPVSSLTNYTVNVFGSC
-746 ITLFPYSFAT
+746 FASCT
-756 CEKLTSITA
+756 GLTSVTFPA
-765 PNKHIVLNDALFDG
+765 GKKFSLGKGVFDG
-779 DYNLR
+779 AYNLR
-784 YVDMRNVDGFK
+784 YVDLSAITGTIEDVK
-795 DESSSGYTDT
+795 YT
-805 TVTVDRNDANS
+805 VNRSDADS
-816 PFYGMSGY
+816 PFYGMSEY
-824 TMVYLPS
+824 TMIYLPS
-831 GNSAASGE
+831 GHSAANDE
-839 PNAVIGGTATAE
+839 VNAVIGGTATAG

-858 DFNPPFSITAGGATL
+858 DFNPPLSFIAGSATL
-873 NRTLTAKSVT
+873 NRELTAKSVT
-883 YAKFVTDSNGD
+883 YAKLVTDPDGN

-903 YDASGNP
+903 YDNSGNP
-910 VYEEGG
+910 VYEEDGI
-916 ETPKTRNIYQ
+916 TPKTRNIYQ

-931 RLDPC
+931 RLDPR

-963 EGGVTTITFEQVENN
+963 EDGVTTITFEQVENN
-978 AIEAYKPYY
+978 AMEAYKPYY

-1027 IPNSTL
+1027 IPNSSL
-1033 YDANKPTYILQSDGK
+1033 YDADKPAYLLQSDGK

-1068 QATTNSGARALNM
+1068 QATTNNGARALNM

-1116 KPQKGMYIH
+1116 KPEKGMYIH

>member
-1 MKKTIYILIALLL
+1 MKRYIFPIIIAALL
-14 PLAARAD
+14 PAMAFAAKMQG
-21 YTLSTINVTVG
+21 TLTLGAPAIE
-32 GNTQAAVTRLD
+32 AVCIYDTEAKT
-43 ATNKIALLGNGYNA
+43 ATLGNGYNA
-57 CIPYWSE
+57 CINQYE
-64 GALTIPGT
+64 TGALYIPGT
-72 VSVGDDTYTVEVG
+72 VTYKEETYKVVVGQF
-85 PVAFRLCSNLT
+85 AFRLCDKFT
-96 SITIEEGVTK
+96 SITIGEGVEQ
-106 IDDYAFVGCSSVAKI
+106 IDNYAFVGCSSVVSI
-121 TLPKTLT
+121 VLPASLQ
-128 TIERGAFVNMKSLK
+128 TIGAGAFCNLSSLK
-142 IMVCNA
+142 TFLCKG
-148 TSAPAWSWN
+148 TTAPTWDWN
-157 DIFSDKGT
+157 DVFSVLGT
-165 KESMTN
+165 KASMEE
-171 MAAER
+171 MAQKR
-176 IMYIPEGHE
+176 ILYVPKDKLA
-185 SSYLST
+185 SYNDT
-191 KFDGTSYGKE
+191 KFDGTSSGTLTGANEK
-201 TVGWQEA
+201 VGWQEA
-208 FTRIYEMNDEPQE
+208 FARIYELSDEPQE

-231 RDAVNGGNKY
+231 RDAVNSGNKY

-254 LDLSGID
+254 LDLSSID

-271 PFDGV
+271 PFDGI

-285 NLNVSGS
+285 NLKVDRAEL
-292 SNYNGLFGYANKAT
+292 YNGLFGYANNAT

-319 PDYVGTVVGYVEG
+319 PDYVGTVVGYVDG
-332 NSHITDILV
+332 DSHITDILV
-341 TSNCS
+341 TSDCDGN
-346 GDDGYTAKA
+346 DGYTAKA

-375 LFDGWVKG
+375 LFNGWVKG

-404 ASDFVQNTKNIYVEK
+404 ASDFVQNTKNISTQA

-434 IERCFARNTVSY
+434 IERCFARNINILSY

-464 TASTIKNCA
+464 TTSTIKNCA
-473 YLDIG
+473 YLNVG
-478 RLLIGQPQT
+478 FNLIGQPQE

-493 TDNQGYAEKSDMNQN
+493 TDNQGYADKSDMNQD

-570 SATSVTVPATY
+570 SATSVTVPDTY
-581 GGKNV
+581 DGKNV

-591 EVFKDNTTMTSVTIG
+591 EVFKDNTTMTTITLG
-606 NNVTTIGAS
+606 RNLKSIGAH
-615 AFENCDALTT
+615 AFEN
-625 VNFGSGVTT
+625 
-634 INAKAFYDCDALTSV
+634 CDALTSV

-682 GNFIAYCPKLT
+682 GNFLAYCPKLT
-693 TLTASRGND
+693 TLTTSRGND
-702 NGYSCVDNVLTH
+702 NGYLCDDNVLTH
-714 KINRQGTYYGYII
+714 KIKRKETYYGYII

-839 PNAVIGGTATAE
+839 PNAVIGGTANQ
-851 IKLNDGW
+851 IMLNDKW
-858 DFNPPFSITAGGATL
+858 DFNPKVSPITATNGVSYSRMLKPDMVEITEDTGESIT
-873 NRTLTAKSVT
+873 
-883 YAKFVTDSNGD
+883 
-894 PIVIGTVPV
+894 I
-903 YDASGNP
+903 
-910 VYEEGG
+910 GG
-916 ETPKTRNIYQ
+916 EETTQLEGHY
-926 TESEE
+926 EYAAA
-931 RLDPC
+931 

-948 SEENAKVYKPYTSSV
+948 SNENAKVYKPAETSV
-963 EGGVTTITFEQVENN
+963 EAGVTTITFEQVEDNEM
-978 AIEAYKPYY
+978 EAYQPYY
-987 IVVSGSSGVDLSTDK
+987 IVVSGSEDVDLSTDAEV
-1002 NITIVSDTNG
+1002 TVSTDTGG
-1012 SWTVGGYELKGTTTT
+1012 SWTVGDYALKGTTVT
-1027 IPNSTL
+1027 IPNSSL
-1033 YDANKPTYILQSDGK
+1033 YNATYPTYILQSDGN
-1048 WHKVPQNQP
+1048 WHKVPNNQP
-1057 KAYIGPFRAYF
+1057 RAYIGPFRAYF
-1068 QATTNSGARALNM
+1068 QAASASATRMLSM
-1081 VIDDGEAT
+1081 VFEDNGEAT
-1089 TIDAVIRTIDAD
+1089 DIQQIRTIDAD
-1101 GTEHYYDMNGRLLSG
+1101 GTERYFDLNGRLLPG
-1116 KPQKGMYIH
+1116 KPQSGVYIYK
-1125 NGKKYINK
+1125 GKKIKK

>member
-43 ATNKIALLGNGYNA
+43 AINKIALLGNGYNA

-96 SITIEEGVTK
+96 SITIGEGVTK

-121 TLPKTLT
+121 TLPSTLT

-176 IMYIPEGHE
+176 IMYVPEGHE

-231 RDAVNGGNKY
+231 RDAVNSGNMY

-261 NWTPIGTSVH
+261 NWTPIGTSGH
-271 PFDGV
+271 PFDGIL
-276 FNGGGHVIK
+276 NGGGHVIK

-292 SNYNGLFGYANKAT
+292 SNHNGLFGYAIKAT

-319 PDYVGTVVGYVEG
+319 PDYVGTVVGYVDG
-332 NSHITDILV
+332 DSHITDILV
-341 TSNCS
+341 TSNCD
-346 GDDGYTAKA
+346 GNDGYTAKA
-355 TDGSVGGIVGRANNA
+355 TNGSVGGIVGRANNA

-395 TNVTIIDCS
+395 TNVTITDCS
-404 ASDFVQNTKNIYVEK
+404 ASDFVQNTKNLSNEA

-446 TGSPSTFP
+446 TGSPLNFP

-473 YLDIG
+473 YLNVG
-478 RLLIGQPQT
+478 FNLIGQPQA
-487 GSNNTE
+487 GSNNTL
-493 TDNQGYAEKSDMNQN
+493 TDNQGYTDRSNMNQN

-581 GGKNV
+581 DGKNV

-649 DLPDAVTFVGR
+649 DLPDAVTDVGR
-660 DAFRGCDN
+660 DAFVSCDA
-668 LTSFNIGTGFENHE
+668 LTTFNIGRGFTDHT
-682 GNFIAYCPKLT
+682 GNFLAYCPQLT
-693 TLTASRGND
+693 TLTTSRGND
-702 NGYSCVDNVLTH
+702 NGYLCVDNVLIH
-714 KINRQGTYYGYII
+714 NVGEYRSYVI
-727 ACAPGKEGD
+727 ACAPGKTGD
-736 YTIPDLECSY
+736 YVIPVSSLTNYTVNVFGNC
-746 ITLFPYSFAT
+746 FASCT
-756 CEKLTSITA
+756 GLTSVTFPA
-765 PNKHIVLNDALFDG
+765 GKKFSLGKGVFDG
-779 DYNLR
+779 AYNLR
-784 YVDMRNVDGFK
+784 YVDLSAITGTIEDVK
-795 DESSSGYTDT
+795 YT
-805 TVTVDRNDANS
+805 VNRSDADS
-816 PFYGMSGY
+816 PFYGMSEY
-824 TMVYLPS
+824 TMIYLPS
-831 GNSAASGE
+831 GHSAANDE
-839 PNAVIGGTATAE
+839 VNAVIGGTATAG

-858 DFNPPFSITAGGATL
+858 DFNPPLSITAGGATL
-873 NRTLTAKSVT
+873 NRALTAKSVT

-903 YDASGNP
+903 YDDSGNP
-910 VYEEGG
+910 VYEEDGI
-916 ETPKTRNIYQ
+916 TPKTRNIYQ

-978 AIEAYKPYY
+978 AMEAYKPYY

-1027 IPNSTL
+1027 IPNSSL
-1033 YDANKPTYILQSDGK
+1033 YDADKPAYILQSDGK
-1048 WHKVPQNQP
+1048 WHKVPENQP

-1116 KPQKGMYIH
+1116 KPEKGMYIH

>member
-1 MKKTIYILIALLL
+1 MKRYIIPIILAALL
-14 PLAARAD
+14 PAMAFAAKMQG
-21 YTLSTINVTVG
+21 TLTLGAPAIE
-32 GNTQAAVTRLD
+32 AVCIYDTEAKT
-43 ATNKIALLGNGYNA
+43 ATLGNGYNA
-57 CIPYWSE
+57 CINQYE
-64 GALTIPGT
+64 TGVLYIPGT
-72 VSVGDDTYTVEVG
+72 VNYNEETYKVVVGQF
-85 PVAFRLCSNLT
+85 AFRLCDKFT
-96 SITIEEGVTK
+96 SITIGEGVEQ
-106 IDDYAFVGCSSVAKI
+106 IDNYAFVGCSSVVSI
-121 TLPKTLT
+121 VLPASLQ
-128 TIERGAFVNMKSLK
+128 TIGAGAFCNLSSLK
-142 IMVCNA
+142 TFLCKG
-148 TSAPAWSWN
+148 TTAPTWDWN
-157 DIFSDKGT
+157 DVFSVLGT
-165 KESMTN
+165 KASMEE
-171 MAAER
+171 MAQKR
-176 IMYIPEGHE
+176 ILYVPKDKLA
-185 SSYLST
+185 SYNDT
-191 KFDGTSYGKE
+191 KFDGTSSGTLTGANEK
-201 TVGWQEA
+201 VGWQEA
-208 FTRIYEMNDEPQE
+208 FARIYEMNDEPQE

-231 RDAVNGGNKY
+231 RDAVNSGNQY

-254 LDLSGID
+254 LDLSSID
-261 NWTPIGTSVH
+261 NWTPIGTSGL

-276 FNGGGHVIK
+276 FDGGGHVIK
-285 NLNVSGS
+285 NLKVSGN
-292 SNYNGLFGYANKAT
+292 SNHNGLFGYAKNAT

-319 PDYVGTVVGYVEG
+319 PDYVGTVVGYVDED
-332 NSHITDILV
+332 SHITDILV

-346 GDDGYTAKA
+346 GNDGYTAKA

-404 ASDFVQNTKNIYVEK
+404 ASDFVQNTKNLSNVAL
-419 IPFTGGIVGGAGYVT
+419 PFTGGIVGGAGYVT

-446 TGSPSTFP
+446 TGTPLSFP

-464 TASTIKNCA
+464 TTSTIKNCA
-473 YLDIG
+473 YLNVG
-478 RLLIGQPQT
+478 FNLIGQPQA
-487 GSNNTE
+487 GSNNTL
-493 TDNQGYAEKSDMNQN
+493 TDNQGYENRSDMNQN

-570 SATSVTVPATY
+570 SAPSVTVPATY
-581 GGKNV
+581 DGKNV

-682 GNFIAYCPKLT
+682 GNFLAYCPKLT

-714 KINRQGTYYGYII
+714 KIKRVETYYGYII

-784 YVDMRNVDGFK
+784 YVDMCNVNGFK

-839 PNAVIGGTATAE
+839 PNAVIGGTANQ
-851 IKLNDGW
+851 IMLNDKW
-858 DFNPPFSITAGGATL
+858 DLNPKVSPITATNGVSYSRMLKPDMVEITEDTGESITIEGE
-873 NRTLTAKSVT
+873 VT
-883 YAKFVTDSNGD
+883 TQLEGHYEYA
-894 PIVIGTVPV
+894 
-903 YDASGNP
+903 AA
-910 VYEEGG
+910 
-916 ETPKTRNIYQ
+916 
-926 TESEE
+926 
-931 RLDPC
+931 

-948 SEENAKVYKPYTSSV
+948 SNENAKVYKPAETSV
-963 EGGVTTITFEQVENN
+963 EAGVTTITFEQVENN
-978 AIEAYKPYY
+978 AMEAYKPYY
-987 IVVSGSSGVDLSTDK
+987 IVVSGSSGVDLSTDAEV
-1002 NITIVSDTNG
+1002 TVSTDTGG
-1012 SWTVGGYELKGTTTT
+1012 SWTVGDYALKGTTVT
-1027 IPNSTL
+1027 IPNSSL
-1033 YDANKPTYILQSDGK
+1033 YNATYPTYILQSDGK
-1048 WHKVPQNQP
+1048 WHKVPETQP

-1068 QATTNSGARALNM
+1068 QATTVNSGARALNM

-1089 TIDAVIRTIDAD
+1089 TIDAVIRTIDTD

>member
-85 PVAFRLCSNLT
+85 PVAFRLCTNLT
-96 SITIEEGVTK
+96 SITIGEGVTK

-121 TLPKTLT
+121 TLPATLT

-176 IMYIPEGHE
+176 IMYVPEGHE

-226 DLKDF
+226 DLEDF
-231 RDAVNGGNKY
+231 RDAVNSGNKY

-254 LDLSGID
+254 LDLSSID

-271 PFDGV
+271 PFDGI

-292 SNYNGLFGYANKAT
+292 SNYNGLFGYAIKAT

-319 PDYVGTVVGYVEG
+319 PDYVGTVVGYVDG
-332 NSHITDILV
+332 DSHITDILV

-346 GDDGYTAKA
+346 GNDGYTAKA

-375 LFDGWVKG
+375 LFNGWVKG

-464 TASTIKNCA
+464 TTSTIKNCA

-478 RLLIGQPQT
+478 RLLIGQPQA

-493 TDNQGYAEKSDMNQN
+493 TDNQGYAERSDMNQD

-538 YLANCVDKVDGDF
+538 YLTNCVDKVDGDF

-581 GGKNV
+581 DGKNV

-606 NNVTTIGAS
+606 DNVTTIGAS

-649 DLPDAVTFVGR
+649 DLPDAVTDVGS
-660 DAFRGCDN
+660 DAFVSCDA
-668 LTSFNIGTGFENHE
+668 LTTFNIGRGFTDHT
-682 GNFIAYCPKLT
+682 GNFLAYCPQLT
-693 TLTASRGND
+693 TLTTSRGND
-702 NGYSCVDNVLTH
+702 NGYLCVDNVLIH
-714 KINRQGTYYGYII
+714 NVGSYRSYVI
-727 ACAPGKEGD
+727 ACAPGKTGD
-736 YTIPDLECSY
+736 YVIPVSSLTNYTVNVFGSC
-746 ITLFPYSFAT
+746 FASCT
-756 CEKLTSITA
+756 GLTSVTFPA
-765 PNKHIVLNDALFDG
+765 GKKFSLGKGVFDG
-779 DYNLR
+779 AYNLR
-784 YVDMRNVDGFK
+784 YVDLSAITGTIEDVK
-795 DESSSGYTDT
+795 YT
-805 TVTVDRNDANS
+805 VNRSDADS
-816 PFYGMSGY
+816 PFYGMSEY
-824 TMVYLPS
+824 TMIYLPS
-831 GNSAASGE
+831 GHSAANDE
-839 PNAVIGGTATAE
+839 VNAVIGGTATAG

-858 DFNPPFSITAGGATL
+858 DFNPPLSFTAGSATL
-873 NRTLTAKSVT
+873 NRELTAKSVT
-883 YAKFVTDSNGD
+883 YAKLVTDPDGN

-903 YDASGNP
+903 YDDSGNP
-910 VYEEGG
+910 VYEEDGI
-916 ETPKTRNIYQ
+916 TPKTRNIYQ

-931 RLDPC
+931 RLEPC

-963 EGGVTTITFEQVENN
+963 EDGVTTITFEQVENN
-978 AIEAYKPYY
+978 AMEAYKPYY
-987 IVVSGSSGVDLSTDK
+987 IVVSGSSGVDLSTDE

-1012 SWTVGGYELKGTTTT
+1012 SWTVGGYELKGTTVE
-1027 IPNSTL
+1027 IPNSSL
-1033 YDANKPTYILQSDGK
+1033 YDADKPAYLLQSDGK
-1048 WHKVPQNQP
+1048 WYKVPQNNEN
-1057 KAYIGPFRAYF
+1057 AYVSPFRAYF
-1068 QATTNSGARALNM
+1068 QAISSSDAQVLDM
-1081 VIDDGEAT
+1081 VLEYDE
-1089 TIDAVIRTIDAD
+1089 TIDVQQIRTIDAD
-1101 GTEHYYDMNGRLLSG
+1101 GTEHYYDITGRLLNG
-1116 KPQKGMYIH
+1116 KPSQKGIYIH
-1125 NGKKYINK
+1125 NGKKYISK

>member
-14 PLAARAD
+14 SLAARAD
-21 YTLSTINVTVG
+21 YTLSTINVTVD

-57 CIPYWSE
+57 CIPYWSV

-85 PVAFRLCSNLT
+85 PVAFRLCTNLT
-96 SITIEEGVTK
+96 SITIGEGVTK
-106 IDDYAFVGCSSVAKI
+106 IGDYAFVGCSSVAKI
-121 TLPKTLT
+121 TLPSTLT

-142 IMVCNA
+142 TMVCNA

-171 MAAER
+171 MAAQR
-176 IMYIPEGHE
+176 ILYIPEGYE

-231 RDAVNGGNKY
+231 RDAVNSGNLY
-241 KGSNNK
+241 KGSSNQ
-247 MVTLTTD
+247 MVTLTID
-254 LDLSGID
+254 LDLSSID
-261 NWTPIGTSVH
+261 NWTPIGTSVY
-271 PFDGV
+271 PFFGIFD
-276 FNGGGHVIK
+276 GGGHVIK

-292 SNYNGLFGYANKAT
+292 SNYNGLFGYAQKAT
-306 IYNMHLLNPTVSG
+306 IYNMHLQNPTVSG
-319 PDYVGTVVGYVEG
+319 PDYVGTVVGYVDED
-332 NSHITDILV
+332 SHITDILV

-346 GDDGYTAKA
+346 GDNGYTAKA

-375 LFDGWVKG
+375 MFYGWVKG

-395 TNVTIIDCS
+395 TNVSIIDCS
-404 ASDFVQNTKNIYVEK
+404 TSNFVQNTKNLFTEK

-434 IERCFARNTVSY
+434 IERCFARNILSWIGT
-446 TGSPSTFP
+446 PSALP
-454 GIIVG
+454 GTIVG
-459 GTNNV
+459 GTNNS

-473 YLDIG
+473 YWDRGLN
-478 RLLIGQPQT
+478 LIGQPQ
-487 GSNNTE
+487 SDNNTL
-493 TDNQGYAEKSDMNQN
+493 TDNQGYANESDMNQD

-538 YLANCVDKVDGDF
+538 YLTNCVDKVDGDF

-581 GGKNV
+581 DGKNV

-591 EVFKDNTTMTSVTIG
+591 EVFKDNTTMTSVTISD
-606 NNVTTIGAS
+606 NVTTIGAS

-649 DLPDAVTFVGR
+649 DLPDAVTYVGR
-660 DAFRGCDN
+660 DAFVSCDA
-668 LTSFNIGTGFENHE
+668 LTTFNIGRGFTDHTS
-682 GNFIAYCPKLT
+682 NFLAYCPQLT
-693 TLTASRGND
+693 TLTTSRGND
-702 NGYSCVDNVLTH
+702 HGYLCVDNVLIH
-714 KINRQGTYYGYII
+714 NVGSYRSYVI
-727 ACAPGKEGD
+727 ACAPGKTGD
-736 YTIPDLECSY
+736 YVIPVSSLTNSTVNVFGSC
-746 ITLFPYSFAT
+746 FASCT
-756 CEKLTSITA
+756 GLTSVTFPA
-765 PNKHIVLNDALFDG
+765 GKRFSLGKGVFDG
-779 DYNLR
+779 AYNLR
-784 YVDMRNVDGFK
+784 YVNLSDITGTIEDVK
-795 DESSSGYTDT
+795 YT
-805 TVTVDRNDANS
+805 VNRSDANS
-816 PFYGMSGY
+816 PFYGMSEY
-824 TMVYLPS
+824 TMIYLPS
-831 GNSAASGE
+831 GHNAANDE
-839 PNAVIGGTATAE
+839 VNAVIGGTATAG

-858 DFNPPFSITAGGATL
+858 DFNPPFSITAGSATL
-873 NRTLTAKSVT
+873 NRALTAKSVT
-883 YAKFVTDSNGD
+883 YAKLVTDSNGD

-903 YDASGNP
+903 YDDSGNT
-910 VYEEGG
+910 VYESDGI
-916 ETPKTRNIYQ
+916 TPKTRKIYQ

-931 RLDPC
+931 RLDPR

-948 SEENAKVYKPYTSSV
+948 SEENAKVYKPSTSSV
-963 EGGVTTITFEQVENN
+963 EEGVTTITFEQVENN
-978 AIEAYKPYY
+978 EMEAYKPYY

-1002 NITIVSDTNG
+1002 SITIVSDTKG

-1027 IPNSTL
+1027 IPNSSL

-1057 KAYIGPFRAYF
+1057 KAYIGPFRTYF
-1068 QATTNSGARALNM
+1068 QATSASSTRALNM
-1081 VIDDGEAT
+1081 IIEDSEVTAV
-1089 TIDAVIRTIDAD
+1089 DAVIRTIDTD
-1101 GTEHYYDMNGRLLSG
+1101 GTERYYDMSGRLLSG

>member
-1 MKKTIYILIALLL
+1 MKRYIFPIIIAALL
-14 PLAARAD
+14 PAMAFAAKMQG
-21 YTLSTINVTVG
+21 TLTLGAPAIE
-32 GNTQAAVTRLD
+32 AVCIYDTEAKT
-43 ATNKIALLGNGYNA
+43 ATLGNGYNA
-57 CIPYWSE
+57 CINQYE
-64 GALTIPGT
+64 TGALYIPGT
-72 VSVGDDTYTVEVG
+72 VTYKEETYKVVVGQF
-85 PVAFRLCSNLT
+85 AFRLCDKFT
-96 SITIEEGVTK
+96 SITIGEGVEQ
-106 IDDYAFVGCSSVAKI
+106 IDNYAFVGCSSVVSI
-121 TLPKTLT
+121 VLPASLQ
-128 TIERGAFVNMKSLK
+128 TIGAGAFCNLSSLK
-142 IMVCNA
+142 TFLCKG
-148 TSAPAWSWN
+148 TTAPTWDWN
-157 DIFSDKGT
+157 DVFSVLGT
-165 KESMTN
+165 KASMEE
-171 MAAER
+171 MAQKR
-176 IMYIPEGHE
+176 ILYVPKDKLA
-185 SSYLST
+185 SYNDT
-191 KFDGTSYGKE
+191 KFDGTSSGTLTGANEK
-201 TVGWQEA
+201 VGWQEA
-208 FTRIYEMNDEPQE
+208 FARIYEMNDEPQE

-226 DLKDF
+226 DLEDF
-231 RDAVNGGNKY
+231 RDAVNSGNKY

-254 LDLSGID
+254 LDLSSID

-271 PFDGV
+271 PFDGI
-276 FNGGGHVIK
+276 FDGGGHVIK

-292 SNYNGLFGYANKAT
+292 SNYNGLFGYAIKAT

-319 PDYVGTVVGYVEG
+319 PDYVGTVVGYVDED
-332 NSHITDILV
+332 SHITDILV

-346 GDDGYTAKA
+346 GNDGYTAKA
-355 TDGSVGGIVGRANNA
+355 TNGSVGGIVGRANNA

-375 LFDGWVKG
+375 LFNGWVKG

-395 TNVTIIDCS
+395 TNVTITDCS

-419 IPFTGGIVGGAGYVT
+419 MPFTGGIVGGAGYVT

-464 TASTIKNCA
+464 TTSTIKNCA

-478 RLLIGQPQT
+478 RLLIGQPQAD
-487 GSNNTE
+487 SNNTL
-493 TDNQGYAEKSDMNQN
+493 TDNQGYTDRSDMNQD

-570 SATSVTVPATY
+570 SATSVIIPATY
-581 GGKNV
+581 AGKNV

-606 NNVTTIGAS
+606 DNVTTIGAS

-625 VNFGSGVTT
+625 VNFGTGVTT

-682 GNFIAYCPKLT
+682 GNFLAYCPSMT

-714 KINRQGTYYGYII
+714 KIKRKETYYGYII

-839 PNAVIGGTATAE
+839 PNAVIGGTANQ
-851 IKLNDGW
+851 IMLNDKW
-858 DFNPPFSITAGGATL
+858 DFNPKVSLITATNGVSYSRMLKPDMVEITEDTGESITIEGKETTQLEGHYE
-873 NRTLTAKSVT
+873 
-883 YAKFVTDSNGD
+883 YA
-894 PIVIGTVPV
+894 
-903 YDASGNP
+903 AA
-910 VYEEGG
+910 
-916 ETPKTRNIYQ
+916 
-926 TESEE
+926 
-931 RLDPC
+931 

-948 SEENAKVYKPYTSSV
+948 SNENAKVYKPAETSV
-963 EGGVTTITFEQVENN
+963 EAGVTTITFEQVENN

-987 IVVSGSSGVDLSTDK
+987 IVVSGSSGVDLSTDAEV
-1002 NITIVSDTNG
+1002 TVSTDTGG
-1012 SWTVGGYELKGTTTT
+1012 SWTVGDYALKGTTTT
-1027 IPNSTL
+1027 MPNSSL
-1033 YDANKPTYILQSDGK
+1033 YNATYPTYILQSDGN
-1048 WHKVPQNQP
+1048 WHKVLNNQP

-1068 QATTNSGARALNM
+1068 QAASASATRMLSM
-1081 VIDDGEAT
+1081 VFEDNGEAT
-1089 TIDAVIRTIDAD
+1089 DIQQIRTIDAD
-1101 GTEHYYDMNGRLLSG
+1101 GTERYFDLNGRLLPG
-1116 KPQKGMYIH
+1116 KPQSGVYIYK
-1125 NGKKYINK
+1125 GKKIKK